1 MPILGS
7 IDSADFTA
15 TVAVTNNSATVTKG
29 SADTIVAGDII
40 VLDGVQ
46 YYTKVVEGNTI
57 TLGKVYAGSTNASL
71 AANKVQRRTAPKA
84 LADFLLSGG
93 TSAASTTSIVGVS
106 RTEAQLTEN
115 KARGIS
121 SPGWWAY
128 RTYIDAA
135 GATRHKAELITSYKD
150 GSAFSGDFTD
160 DTIAGDVTS
169 LITISSQP
177 ANATVYFPAGA
188 VGTFTSN
195 GAADGSR
202 TAGTY
207 TVTDAAGSAS
217 GAGADFTVVVA
228 ANGTQTVTLV
238 SGGTGYVDNET
249 ITIADASLGG
259 GGGAAVVL
267 TVTAATAANTFS
279 VTASSTGS
287 GASIT
292 YQWQVSTNSG
302 TNFTDV
308 SGGTNQ
314 TLALTGLTAT
324 ENGNQYRVKVNNSIG
339 GVEVISNAATLTTVS
354 NA

>member
-7 IDSADFTA
+7 IDSATFAND
-15 TVAVTNNSATVTKG
+15 VAVTNDSAAVTRNVADAIAGGDVIVLANVSYYVKSVDGTTVTLAQK
-29 SADTIVAGDII
+29 
-40 VLDGVQ
+40 
-46 YYTKVVEGNTI
+46 
-57 TLGKVYAGSTNASL
+57 YAGATDGTLSGA
-71 AANKVQRRTAPKA
+71 KRRTPPKA
-84 LADFLLSGG
+84 LSDFVLTRATDHQSSVD
-93 TSAASTTSIVGVS
+93 TQIVAVS
-106 RTEAQLTEN
+106 LAEAQLSTN

-128 RTYIDAA
+128 RTYTDAS
-135 GATRHKAELITSYKD
+135 GTTRHKSELIASYKD
-150 GSAFSGDFTD
+150 GSAISGDFTD
-160 DTIAGDVTS
+160 DAWAGDVTS

-177 ANATVYFPAGA
+177 TDAIVYFPAGA

-228 ANGTQTVTLV
+228 ADGTPTVTLV
-238 SGGTGYVDNET
+238 SGGTGYVDDET

-279 VTASSTGS
+279 VTASSTGA

-292 YQWQVSTNSG
+292 YQWQISTNSG
-302 TNFTDV
+302 TNFSDV
-308 SGGTNQ
+308 SGATNQ

-339 GVEVISNAATLTTVS
+339 GVEVISTVVTLTTDS